1 MNRIDTQKIEN
12 CDTESDIATLVNQE
26 CGINSNLDDV
36 EVDEEERDGDGKPNG
51 SFKKL
56 LKYLSEK
63 FPQRYSAGAVADAMT
78 NVDRIT
84 KQLQA
89 SNDSSN
95 ENVPLLLIERAQ
107 AYSDLGDEAM
117 ARRDIAQAAALVKE
131 PLYSSEDNVV
141 AVERAF
147 RKITVSK
154 GPKAAN
160 SMADLGVQE
169 IISLISKDIASKGIS
184 KDTIAAAVALEQ
196 RILANQIKLDAK
208 QLDSLQSMFHGLCQ
222 HAETDNGELAK
233 SLSSGINVAVSRLG
247 VSDEQPELYQSR
259 LISFIQQVL
268 DTWSANADNGV
279 FKQQACRYGAK
290 MYTSAIHALS
300 TYKPTLDTAILQ
312 LATDFYIDSIWLVGT
327 LSVDEGNLS
336 TSICQG
342 MLRLLTDCPSHFIYS
357 YVRKNHGEGGPGSN
371 LVPHKRLL
379 SLLGHPR
386 TNASNVHSM
395 AMLVV
400 SQLSAAVKDPNN
412 SAQFSNYNVAD
423 GMRTKDPLPPPALT
437 QLREATCDLL
447 DTWIQ
452 SNIQA
457 DRSRGILSLAALYE
471 SGSGSDLAG
480 FLWQKKGWIEELWD
494 QGEFDKPETQL
505 SLLSLAD
512 ACSTDPKLA
521 AAMKKLGSGLVQAL
535 ARKKG
540 SATSIDGKLAET
552 ASVVLAKWSSLST
565 PAAAADQTELKESD
579 LQADSLELANM
590 HMQRIIDYTEDAL
603 DASKTEAVERATES
617 LGYLCLKPELK
628 EHVVQNTKLLQKL
641 FSATRQCESTALRF
655 ATTMLIR
662 NLTQY
667 RPVLSE
673 EQKRMQQLQR
683 LNNRAATSENT
694 NSRQTI
700 GQDQAQAEKESE
712 LDGLSYV
719 SKRCL
724 RVCSEGAIKVLVG
737 AVQAKDRA
745 SDSMKDAV
753 AETMVSLATNQ
764 QLRGQLV
771 QQGAVRALLSILT
784 GDAPKVAKKSDEK
797 YTPKALVQKRDKNI
811 AFAIA
816 KIAISVPPHLA
827 FREPRDIV
835 LLLLSLLA
843 EDSETQSLLMKFEAL
858 LALTNLA
865 SADPGS
871 SSDVRSYMASDLN
884 GMSLIELCV
893 LSDHQLVR
901 RAATELICNLVYSPQ
916 VFERF
921 VADAEK
927 HIKEEAGEQLPSGI
941 VELPSDDEDIQD
953 GQTTTSDDGY
963 RAQRLHLLVALA
975 DVDDAAT
982 RSAASGALAVL
993 SNDPRCC
1000 RYLTLAHPRALSVLL
1015 SLLNDES
1022 DNQNVAVG
1030 IKHRAAVVCANIA
1043 GCGDKRVLDKLR
1055 ENSGLVQTLSAM
1067 RDPQMPYCAAAKS
1080 AVESVTQSC

>member
-1 MNRIDTQKIEN
+1 MSRIDPQKIEE
-12 CDTESDIATLVNQE
+12 CDNESGIATLVSNE
-26 CGINSNLDDV
+26 YDGPCDINDV
-36 EVDEEERDGDGKPNG
+36 EVDEEERDEEGKPTG
-51 SFKKL
+51 FFKKL
-56 LKYLSEK
+56 LKYLDEK
-63 FPQRYSAGAVADAMT
+63 FPQRYSAGAVAQAMAQGSAMILQAS
-78 NVDRIT
+78 VDRIT

-89 SNDSSN
+89 SNDNSN
-95 ENVPLLLIERAQ
+95 KNVPLLLIERAQ
-107 AYSDLGDEAM
+107 AYSDLGEEAM

-131 PLYSSEDNVV
+131 PLYSSEDNVA

-147 RKITVSK
+147 REITVSK
-154 GPKAAN
+154 GPKATN
-160 SMADLGVQE
+160 GMAQLSDQE
-169 IISLISKDIASKGIS
+169 AISLIAKDLASNS
-184 KDTIAAAVALEQ
+184 KDTIAAAAALEQ
-196 RILANQIKLDAK
+196 RILANQTKLGAE
-208 QLDSLQSMFHGLCQ
+208 QLNSLQRMFHDLCQ
-222 HAETDNGELAK
+222 HTETDNAELAM
-233 SLSSGINVAVSRLG
+233 SLASSINVAVSRLG
-247 VSDEQPELYQSR
+247 ISDEQPTSYQTH
-259 LISFIQQVL
+259 LNTFIRQVL
-268 DTWSANADNGV
+268 DTWSANADNGI
-279 FKQQACRYGAK
+279 FKQRACRYGAK

-300 TYKPTLDTAILQ
+300 TYNTTLDAAILQ
-312 LATDFYIDSIWLVGT
+312 SATDFYIDNIWLVGT
-327 LSVDEGNLS
+327 LSADDSDLLTS
-336 TSICQG
+336 TCQG
-342 MLRLLTDCPSHFIYS
+342 ILRTSA
-357 YVRKNHGEGGPGSN
+357 N
-371 LVPHKRLL
+371 
-379 SLLGHPR
+379 
-386 TNASNVHSM
+386 NAHSM
-395 AMLVV
+395 AVLVA
-400 SQLSAAVKDPNN
+400 SQLSTAVKDPNN
-412 SAQFSNYNVAD
+412 SAQFPNYNVAD
-423 GMRTKDPLPPPALT
+423 GMRSKDPLPPPALT
-437 QLREATCDLL
+437 QLQEITCDLL

-452 SNIQA
+452 SDLQA
-457 DRSRGILSLAALYE
+457 DRSRGLLSLATLYE
-471 SGSGSDLAG
+471 SGSGGDLAG
-480 FLWQKKGWIEELWD
+480 LLWQKEGWIEELWD

-521 AAMKKLGSGLVQAL
+521 ATMKKLGGGLVQAL
-535 ARKKG
+535 TRKKG
-540 SATSIDGKLAET
+540 SATSTDGKLAEA
-552 ASVVLAKWSSLST
+552 ASVVLAKWASLST
-565 PAAAADQTELKESD
+565 PATAADQTELKESG
-579 LQADSLELANM
+579 LQTNSLELANM
-590 HMQRIIDYTEDAL
+590 HMQRIMDYTEGAL
-603 DASKTEAVERATES
+603 DASKAEAVKRATES

-641 FSATRQCESTALRF
+641 FSAAHQCDSTALRF
-655 ATTMLIR
+655 ATIMLIR
-662 NLTQY
+662 NLTQH

-683 LNNRAATSENT
+683 LNKRAATSEST
-694 NSRQTI
+694 NAEQTI
-700 GQDQAQAEKESE
+700 GQDQAQDEKESK
-712 LDGLSYV
+712 LDDPSYV

-737 AVQAKDRA
+737 AVQAKDRV

-771 QQGAVRALLSILT
+771 QQGAIRALLGILT
-784 GDAPKVAKKSDEK
+784 GDAPKVAKKGDEK

-811 AFAIA
+811 VFAIA

-865 SADPGS
+865 SAEPGS
-871 SSDVRSYMASDLN
+871 PNDVRSYMANDLN

-927 HIKEEAGEQLPSGI
+927 HIKEEVGEQLPSGI

-953 GQTTTSDDGY
+953 DQTVSSDDGY

-1022 DNQNVAVG
+1022 DNRNVAVG

-1043 GCGDKRVLDKLR
+1043 GCDDRRVLDKLR
-1055 ENSGLVQTLSAM
+1055 ENSGLIEALRGM
-1067 RDPQMPYCAAAKS
+1067 RDPQMPYYAAAQS